1 VAVAVL
7 LNRLCSLG
15 KAELMSFSGKPWDAR
30 RAEIPLEIFIP
41 LGMIGAEE
49 RRCYFW
55 LAKHGLTNSGC
66 VVDAGSFVG
75 ASTVCFAAGAAA
87 GGHVLS
93 GVPTVHAYDFFEAR
107 DAYVAKWIRENFGAI
122 EDGASYLDIFHEQME
137 GYTDITEAH
146 PGDFAQQRWT
156 GDPIGIL
163 FIDVAKKPHLNAH
176 LVGEFFPSLIP
187 GQSFVI
193 HQDYY
198 HCWHPYIHYSMEYFG
213 DAFEI
218 VDELV
223 LNQSRVWRLVKPL
236 PAEKIAR
243 LRDGALGKDER
254 MALLDRVVAQASAQC
269 RPMMEVVRLWQR
281 CLDEDYDAAK
291 LDFAELDG
299 KYGYRS
305 RHEIWAKQAIEVNR
319 YCEKM
324 DDERLARDFMEKVR
338 AARAE
343 RRARKQGIPLP

>member
-1 VAVAVL
+1 
-7 LNRLCSLG
+7 
-15 KAELMSFSGKPWDAR
+15 
-30 RAEIPLEIFIP
+30 
-41 LGMIGAEE
+41 
-49 RRCYFW
+49 
-55 LAKHGLTNSGC
+55 
-66 VVDAGSFVG
+66 
-75 ASTVCFAAGAAA
+75 
-87 GGHVLS
+87 
-93 GVPTVHAYDFFEAR
+93 
-107 DAYVAKWIRENFGAI
+107 
-122 EDGASYLDIFHEQME
+122 
-137 GYTDITEAH
+137 
-146 PGDFAQQRWT
+146 
-156 GDPIGIL
+156 
-163 FIDVAKKPHLNAH
+163 
-176 LVGEFFPSLIP
+176 
-187 GQSFVI
+187 
-193 HQDYY
+193 
-198 HCWHPYIHYSMEYFG
+198 MEYFG